1 MISYIYCITAPIPA
15 RRAGRCVSQEEK
27 DMNVKSIVENNEK
40 YEVELTVEVGQEEF
54 EAGLDQA
61 YRKSRGSISVPG
73 FRKGKAPRKVIEGL
87 YAAGEVT
94 GGIHGT
100 NRVGGNAVPDAL
112 TFGKIAGANAADK

>member
-61 YRKSRGSISVPG
+61 YRKSRGKSRRPSW
-73 FRKGKAPRKVIEGL
+73 APWPCIKLPCR
-87 YAAGEVT
+87 
-94 GGIHGT
+94 
-100 NRVGGNAVPDAL
+100 
-112 TFGKIAGANAADK
+112 